1 MPLPGM
7 VGLAA
12 ACQRSAPL
20 AAGPRRRP
28 PPPPPPPQR
37 QPATGLPPQSL
48 RGPHAQGGSAA
59 ALGPAQTHKR
69 KAAEALDLRQKLGR
83 MQ

>member
-1 MPLPGM
+1 MRPYPPYKKSLLPSTVHVTALLRLPG
-7 VGLAA
+7 LET
-12 ACQRSAPL
+12 
-20 AAGPRRRP
+20 
-28 PPPPPPPQR
+28 
-37 QPATGLPPQSL
+37 PAVGLPPQSL

>member
-1 MPLPGM
+1 MSSCSTPDAMFLM
-7 VGLAA
+7 RT
-12 ACQRSAPL
+12 QKQMYR
-20 AAGPRRRP
+20 

-37 QPATGLPPQSL
+37 QPATGPPPQAL